1 MNISK
6 RAQRALHTLA
16 QGGLITLER
25 DTRGDLVSA
34 TCVTRDGWA
43 LGDFDLPLFRSLKR
57 KRLIASHAGL
67 PYRITREGLV
77 NLRAQLDNRTGVR
90 GW

>member
-25 DTRGDLVSA
+25 GDHGELVGAS
-34 TCVTRDGWA
+34 CVTRDGWA
-43 LGDFDLPLFRSLKR
+43 LGDFDLALFRSLKR

-67 PYRITREGLV
+67 PYRITRDGLA
-77 NLRAQLDNRTGVR
+77 NLRAQLDNRTRAR